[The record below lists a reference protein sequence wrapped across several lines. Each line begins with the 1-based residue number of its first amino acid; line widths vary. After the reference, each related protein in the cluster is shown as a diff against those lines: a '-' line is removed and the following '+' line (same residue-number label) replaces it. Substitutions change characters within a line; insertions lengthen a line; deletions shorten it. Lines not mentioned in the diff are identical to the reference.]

1 MFTNSIIIS
10 SYAVN
15 NAVESL
21 KKLKKSEDKLKKIL
35 KLKVKNNDKLE
46 NYLNTVNN
54 ISRNNVDL
62 MDIIIKSGLKPTQE
76 RSVFKYSELFNKK
89 LILEIEGADR
99 KSAEVSINILHNTH
113 SSMNNKLRQIYNT
126 KNDNVQSNDE
136 IIKSAMNIIKR
147 EKKEEKRYE
156 YRINL

>member
-35 KLKVKNNDKLE
+35 KLKVKNNDEVE

-54 ISRNNVDL
+54 ISKNNVDL
-62 MDIIIKSGLKPTQE
+62 MDIIIKAGLKPTQE

-136 IIKSAMNIIKR
+136 IIKSAMNIIKK
-147 EKKEEKRYE
+147 EKKEEKKYE